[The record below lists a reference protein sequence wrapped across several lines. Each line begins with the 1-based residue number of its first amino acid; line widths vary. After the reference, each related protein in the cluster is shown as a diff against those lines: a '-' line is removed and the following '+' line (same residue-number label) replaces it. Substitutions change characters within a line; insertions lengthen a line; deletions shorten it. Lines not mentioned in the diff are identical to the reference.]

1 MLELKALSK
10 HFGGVRAVDGVDLAV
25 AEGEILGLIG
35 PNGSGKSTIV
45 NLVCGLTEPNA
56 GQVRFR
62 GADISTTAPHIRV
75 AQGIARTFQNIRLF
89 GQLTVW
95 QNLWVA
101 QNSGAQR
108 DLEHFPE
115 KWTPV
120 FRRKCDRP
128 RINRFLQRWF
138 GGSRQAQAEI
148 DRTLEFF
155 DLAHKREELAANL
168 AFGEQRRLEF
178 ARALAARPALLLL
191 DEPAAGMNVEEVEAL
206 DSRIRK
212 LRADGVTILL
222 IEHHVELVMSLA
234 DRIAVLNF
242 GRKIAEGAPAD
253 IQANPAVREAY
264 LGAAAAA

>member
-1 MLELKALSK
+1 VLELSALSK
-10 HFGGVRAVDGVDLAV
+10 HFGGVRAVDGVDLAI
-25 AEGEILGLIG
+25 AEGEIFGLIG

-45 NLVCGLTEPNA
+45 NLVCGLTAPTV
-56 GQVRFR
+56 GRVRFR
-62 GADISTTAPHIRV
+62 GADITAIAPHIRV

-89 GQLTVW
+89 GQLPVW

-108 DLEHFPE
+108 DRE
-115 KWTPV
+115 
-120 FRRKCDRP
+120 
-128 RINRFLQRWF
+128 RFMQRWF

-155 DLAHKREELAANL
+155 DLAHKREELAGNL

-178 ARALAARPALLLL
+178 ARALAARPTLLLL
-191 DEPAAGMNVEEVEAL
+191 DEPAAGMNAEEIEQL
-206 DSRIRK
+206 DTRIRK

-242 GRKIAEGAPAD
+242 GRKIAEGAPAG
-253 IQANPAVREAY
+253 IQADPAVREAY

>member
-1 MLELKALSK
+1 VLELAALSK

-25 AEGEILGLIG
+25 AEGEIFGLIG

-45 NLVCGLTEPNA
+45 NLVCGLTAPTA
-56 GQVRFR
+56 GRVRFR
-62 GADISTTAPHIRV
+62 GADVTEIAPHIRV

-101 QNSGAQR
+101 QSSGAQR
-108 DLEHFPE
+108 DHE
-115 KWTPV
+115 
-120 FRRKCDRP
+120 
-128 RINRFLQRWF
+128 RFMPRWF

-155 DLAHKREELAANL
+155 DLGHKREELAGNL

-178 ARALAARPALLLL
+178 ARALAARPVLLLL
-191 DEPAAGMNVEEVEAL
+191 DEPAAGMNAEEIDQL
-206 DSRIRK
+206 DTRIRK

-222 IEHHVELVMSLA
+222 IEHHVELVMALA

-242 GRKIAEGAPAD
+242 GRKIAEGAPAG
-253 IQANPAVREAY
+253 IQADPAVREAY

>member
-25 AEGEILGLIG
+25 PDGEILGLIG

-45 NLVCGLTEPNA
+45 NLICGLFAPTA
-56 GQVRFR
+56 GEVCFR
-62 GADISTTAPHIRV
+62 GTDISASPPHVRV

-101 QNSGAQR
+101 QNSAVQR
-108 DLEHFPE
+108 EQETF
-115 KWTPV
+115 V
-120 FRRKCDRP
+120 R
-128 RINRFLQRWF
+128 RWF
-138 GGSRQAQAEI
+138 GGSRQAQVEI

-155 DLAHKREELAANL
+155 DLAHKRDELAANL

-191 DEPAAGMNVEEVEAL
+191 DEPAAGMNAEEVEQL

-212 LRADGVTILL
+212 LRADGITILL
-222 IEHHVELVMSLA
+222 IEHHVELVMSVA

-242 GRKIAEGAPAD
+242 GRKIAEGAPAAV
-253 IQANPAVREAY
+253 QADPAVREAY
-264 LGAAAAA
+264 LGTAAVA

>member
-1 MLELKALSK
+1 MLELKALTK

-25 AEGEILGLIG
+25 SEGEILGLIG

-45 NLVCGLTEPNA
+45 NLICGLFAPTA

-62 GADISTTAPHIRV
+62 GADISASPPHLRV

-101 QNSGAQR
+101 QNSAAQR
-108 DLEHFPE
+108 AEGS
-115 KWTPV
+115 
-120 FRRKCDRP
+120 
-128 RINRFLQRWF
+128 FLQRWF

-155 DLAHKREELAANL
+155 DLAHKRDELAANL

-191 DEPAAGMNVEEVEAL
+191 DEPAAGMNAEEVEAL
-206 DSRIRK
+206 DSRIRR
-212 LRADGVTILL
+212 LRADGITILL
-222 IEHHVELVMSLA
+222 IEHHVELVMSVA

-253 IQANPAVREAY
+253 VQADPAVREAY
-264 LGAAAAA
+264 LGTAAAA